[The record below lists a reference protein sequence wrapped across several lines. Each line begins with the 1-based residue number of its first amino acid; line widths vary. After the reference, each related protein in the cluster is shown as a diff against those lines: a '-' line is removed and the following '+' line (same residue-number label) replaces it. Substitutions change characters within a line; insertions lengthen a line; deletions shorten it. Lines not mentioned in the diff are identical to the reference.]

1 MPTIQNRRGT
11 ASQWATANPVLAA
24 GELGYETDTN
34 RFKIGNGSQNW
45 NSLSYTS
52 GLQGVQGTFGPQ
64 GIQGF
69 IGLQGVQGNLGL
81 QGGVGPQGIQG
92 ITGAQG
98 LTGIQGAFGVQ
109 GTTGAGLTGSQGT
122 QGIQG
127 SLGGPGS
134 QGVQGLNGAFA
145 AQGIA
150 GAQGTQGIQGVTG
163 VPDVANYSPTF
174 SGGNYNLIS
183 TDRDKM
189 LEVTNGSSSGT
200 VTVPLNSTVPFSI
213 GTQINLTQIGTGSIF
228 ISWESGVTVNS
239 AAGFRLRT
247 QWSTA
252 TLYKRGTNTWLL
264 FGDLSA

>member
-11 ASQWATANPVLAA
+11 AAQWVAANPVLAA

-64 GIQGF
+64 GVQGF
-69 IGLQGVQGNLGL
+69 IGLQGVQGNLGI
-81 QGGVGPQGIQG
+81 QGSVGPQGIQG
-92 ITGAQG
+92 IIGAQG

-109 GTTGAGLTGSQGT
+109 GATGAGTTGSQGV
-122 QGIQG
+122 QGANGAQG
-127 SLGGPGS
+127 GLGI

-150 GAQGTQGIQGVTG
+150 GAQGVQGLQGTTG
-163 VPDVANYSPTF
+163 VPDVVNS
-174 SGGNYNLIS
+174 SVLIAGS
-183 TDRDKM
+183 SYALALTDRDKM
-189 LEVTNGSSSGT
+189 LEVSTTDSFGNVMVPTNAS
-200 VTVPLNSTVPFSI
+200 VPFSV
-213 GTQINLTQIGTGSIF
+213 GTQINLVRTGTNPIYITSDT
-228 ISWESGVTVNS
+228 GVTVNHAS
-239 AAGFRLRT
+239 GNKLRA

-252 TLYKRGTNTWLL
+252 TLYKRGTNSWLL
-264 FGDLSA
+264 FGDLSS